1 MTTRQNYTVPPVAAD
16 KIAEF
21 LTAYL
26 SLDFSS
32 EDDPPEF
39 QPAESDY
46 PGSEGLTNPDI
57 SPDPLLE
64 LMRKGIAEA
73 EAEIARREA
82 AEAGPQRRRPN
93 RSEAITLL
101 SLAAFA
107 TALPATAALE
117 RLYWPGTVTV
127 LQTPPGHETAV
138 AQALSWP
145 TLRHLRALAAVG
157 TDHADPKLRVFK
169 SAASASRDRTADQR
183 NFRAKLEPLL
193 EQGASILLVTADR
206 DVIDNE
212 LAEVTVLHLALPR
225 PTPEAV
231 LAVLRLTHPEDWEAT
246 DITTLLPSPADLA
259 RLSTRSIGAAF
270 HAETAAEVAR
280 RLTDLAR
287 SSAAAT
293 GVTLDDVYG
302 QPEAVRALRVMA
314 TDLSRWAQG
323 SLDWAQV
330 TASGLLYGPPGT
342 GKSLMAQALAGTAGI
357 PLISTSYADCQRHG
371 HQGDMLA
378 ALSAKVSEA
387 IRLAPSVFFIDE
399 IDSFARRGGNGQ
411 TDRYLRGVVN
421 GLLTELTRLAEMPG
435 VIVLAA
441 TNYPDQVDDAVI
453 RSGRIDLRIGL
464 TAPDLAGISAQ
475 ITAGLAGLQ
484 PRPRISAQ
492 TVNEISRQILGCS
505 GADVAALLRAA
516 ATRAREAGRK
526 LSAADLQAAA
536 DRISPRPDLEQEE
549 RIAIHE
555 AGHVVAAWA
564 MRRPVPRRVRLTRQ
578 GGFVESRRAAF
589 HTLRSANDELVALFG
604 GRVAETLFFGT
615 PSSGAGEGPRS
626 DLALATRLALQI
638 EREWCLTDSG
648 LAWHDTE
655 NTPLLVADPLL
666 KDHVEA
672 RLHAAEAEA
681 THLLSRR
688 LPYVQRIAQALM
700 RERELNADG
709 ILRMLE
715 GTEYE
720 DAPNVGAEV
729 IPFPNFSGE

>member
-1 MTTRQNYTVPPVAAD
+1 MTTRQNHTVPPVAAD
-16 KIAEF
+16 KITEF

-26 SLDFSS
+26 SLDLSS
-32 EDDPPEF
+32 EDDLPEF
-39 QPAESDY
+39 PPAESDY
-46 PGSEGLTNPDI
+46 PDFSGSGGLTYPDI

-73 EAEIARREA
+73 EAEIARRDAE
-82 AEAGPQRRRPN
+82 EAGPQRRRPN
-93 RSEAITLL
+93 RSEAVTLL

-127 LQTPPGHETAV
+127 LQVPPGYESAV

-169 SAASASRDRTADQR
+169 SGASASRDRTADQR

-206 DVIDNE
+206 DVIDSE

-231 LAVLRLTHPEDWEAT
+231 LAVLRLTHPDDWEAA

-259 RLSTRSIGAAF
+259 RLSPRSIGAAF
-270 HAETAAEVAR
+270 RAETAAEAAR
-280 RLTDLAR
+280 RLADLAR

-302 QPEAVRALRVMA
+302 QPEAVRALRMMA

-330 TASGLLYGPPGT
+330 TASGLLFGPPGT

-399 IDSFARRGGNGQ
+399 IDSFAKRGGNGQ
-411 TDRYLRGVVN
+411 TDRYLRGVVTEGMFHPSMKSKMDALEAQKA
-421 GLLTELTRLAEMPG
+421 GLEAKLAALPAPSPVILHPG
-435 VIVLAA
+435 IADVYAAKVSDLAAALNDAESRPEAVEILRGLIEKIVL
-441 TNYPDQVDDAVI
+441 
-453 RSGRIDLRIGL
+453 
-464 TAPDLAGISAQ
+464 
-475 ITAGLAGLQ
+475 
-484 PRPRISAQ
+484 
-492 TVNEISRQILGCS
+492 
-505 GADVAALLRAA
+505 
-516 ATRAREAGRK
+516 
-526 LSAADLQAAA
+526 
-536 DRISPRPDLEQEE
+536 RPD
-549 RIAIHE
+549 AD
-555 AGHVVAAWA
+555 AANGHVVELFGELGSILSFCENGIVQNAKNHA
-564 MRRPVPRRVRLTRQ
+564 VCVGLRQ
-578 GGFVESRRAAF
+578 MTMVAGAGFEPAAF
-589 HTLRSANDELVALFG
+589 
-604 GRVAETLFFGT
+604 
-615 PSSGAGEGPRS
+615 
-626 DLALATRLALQI
+626 RL
-638 EREWCLTDSG
+638 
-648 LAWHDTE
+648 
-655 NTPLLVADPLL
+655 
-666 KDHVEA
+666 
-672 RLHAAEAEA
+672 
-681 THLLSRR
+681 
-688 LPYVQRIAQALM
+688 
-700 RERELNADG
+700 
-709 ILRMLE
+709 
-715 GTEYE
+715 
-720 DAPNVGAEV
+720 
-729 IPFPNFSGE
+729 